1 MDPWFARRA
10 VGQMLPGDHGWF
22 SYAGR
27 EEQEHVVGAF
37 MRDGLGRADKV
48 VYITDH
54 DPRELPGLSG
64 LSGRHRID
72 PAEHLRS
79 GRLAVLPR
87 AETCRR
93 DGVFDPA
100 RLAGSLHDLI
110 ARAERERFRG
120 VRLTVDMTWAL
131 KQRRGRERVLDCES
145 RVDATISASTVAMAI
160 CQIDE
165 RSCTR
170 DELTAVKER
179 HEVLVGADPYFSD
192 AVLTITPTFRPWGLR
207 LSGELDGARHAVFAE
222 ALRKVIGRDGEV
234 HLNLADLRFIDL
246 GALSMMAAAAM
257 HLGARIILDDPSPDL
272 ADVVEIVHGRL
283 LPWVEIGGGDGT

>member
-10 VGQMLPGDHGWF
+10 VGQMLPGDHAWF
-22 SYAGR
+22 SYADR

-37 MRDGLGRADKV
+37 MRDGLGSADKV
-48 VYITDH
+48 VYITDD
-54 DPRELPGLSG
+54 DPATLPGLG
-64 LSGRHRID
+64 GRHPID
-72 PAEHLRS
+72 PAEHLRT
-79 GRLAVLPR
+79 GQLAVLPR
-87 AETCRR
+87 AETCLSR
-93 DGVFDPA
+93 GVFDPA

-110 ARAERERFRG
+110 IRAERERFRG
-120 VRLTVDMTWAL
+120 VRVTVDMSWAL
-131 KQRRGRERVLDCES
+131 KQRHGRERVLDCES
-145 RVDATISASTVAMAI
+145 RVDAAISPSTMAMAI

-192 AVLTITPTFRPWGLR
+192 AVLTITPTFRPRGLR

-222 ALRKVIGRDGEV
+222 ALRKVIGSEDDV

-246 GALSMMAAAAM
+246 GALSMMAGTAM
-257 HLGARIILDDPSPDL
+257 HLGARIILDAPSPDL
-272 ADVVEIVHGRL
+272 ADVVEIVSSRL
-283 LPWVEIGGGDGT
+283 LPWLEIGDGEGT